1 MAKRNPNFK
10 MIERPSVNV
19 GYLAFNTKKP
29 ILSNK
34 LVRQAISHA
43 IDKQT
48 IIKTIF
54 RGLAMPAKNPFAPSM
69 WGYNYKIVDYDYSVQ
84 KAKDL
89 LAKAGIPR
97 DSTSNC
103 GPCLF
108 PEPICPSR

>member
-1 MAKRNPNFK
+1 MLNYL
-10 MIERPSVNV
+10 
-19 GYLAFNTKKP
+19 GYLAMNTKKP

-54 RGLAMPAKNPFAPSM
+54 RGLAIPAKNPFAPSI
-69 WGYNYKIVDYDYSVQ
+69 WGYNYKIVDYDYNVQ

-89 LAKAGIPR
+89 LAKAGYPR
-97 DSTSNC
+97 GFDIELWAMPVSE
-103 GPCLF
+103 G
-108 PEPICPSR
+108 ICPSR